1 MRKFVYHRPRDLGQA
16 LELLS
21 RYGERAA
28 VLAGGTDL
36 LVEWKQKLKSPS
48 RLIDIKGISS
58 LERVSGASEGS
69 LQIGPLTTLT
79 ALSLS
84 PVLGE
89 ERNLLAQAARKV
101 GSLQVRNR
109 ATLGGNVCNASP
121 SGDTL
126 PALLCLDAKV
136 EIASQ
141 KNERVLPLR
150 EFFLGPGLNA
160 LRPDELLVR
169 ILLPPPPA
177 GSRGIYK
184 KFSLKRAVD
193 LAVASVAVLAL
204 FHHSGQVLEDIRI
217 ALGAVAPTPMRAE
230 RAEKLLR
237 SAKVEERT
245 IKEAAQAAAEEAR
258 PISDLRASEWFRR
271 EMIFH
276 LTEQALREILARG
289 GQSE

>member
-1 MRKFVYHRPRDLGQA
+1 MRKFGYHRPRDLEQA

-48 RLIDIKGISS
+48 HLIDIKGISS
-58 LERVSGASEGS
+58 LEGILGESEGS

-79 ALSLS
+79 ALSLL
-84 PVLGE
+84 PVLAE
-89 ERNLLAQAARKV
+89 ERNLLAQAACKV

-109 ATLGGNVCNASP
+109 ATLGGNICNASP

-136 EIASQ
+136 EIAS
-141 KNERVLPLR
+141 KRSERILPLG
-150 EFFLGPGLNA
+150 EFFLGPGLSA

-169 ILLPPPPA
+169 ILLPLPPA
-177 GSRGIYK
+177 GSKGIYK

-193 LAVASVAVLAL
+193 LAVVGVAVLAL
-204 FHHSGQVLEDIRI
+204 FDPSGQVLQDIRI
-217 ALGAVAPTPMRAE
+217 ALGAVAPTPIRAE
-230 RAEKLLR
+230 KAEKLLR
-237 SAKVEERT
+237 KSTVDGRT

-276 LTEQALREILARG
+276 LTEQALREIV
-289 GQSE
+289 GQGDQSA